1 MENGEIV
8 LSALQEYTDSDMD
21 ELYDFF
27 ENNEDV
33 EIAYEL
39 WENSS
44 CRDMNLVDIER
55 EIRYLRKT
63 RKYEVV
69 K

>member
-1 MENGEIV
+1 MTIEEIV
-8 LSALQEYTDSDMD
+8 IYSLQEYTDNDID

-27 ENNEDV
+27 ENNEDI

-39 WENSS
+39 WENTS
-44 CRDMNLVDIER
+44 CRDMNLVDIES
-55 EIRYLRKT
+55 EIRYLRTT